1 MLRLPAS
8 VLASSLAL
16 VTLLAAAAGCGADA
30 PSAAQCGKLLDH
42 LVELE
47 IGAAGG
53 GKGLTPEMQADLGKQ
68 KAAVLEA
75 KGPEFTKKCSKE
87 MPGPTVHCMLAAKS
101 IDEAGKC
108 GESK

>member
-47 IGAAGG
+47 IGA
-53 GKGLTPEMQADLGKQ
+53 D
-68 KAAVLEA
+68 
-75 KGPEFTKKCSKE
+75 
-87 MPGPTVHCMLAAKS
+87 LAA
-101 IDEAGKC
+101 ALAPTLHPR
-108 GESK
+108 